1 MRRLPAWHACWIR
14 PMTSRW
20 VGLLQPSRISVSGCV
35 ALRLP
40 LPGPLSLGLSL
51 VGIEADQE
59 QIGPGEVVSVAQ
71 QRLPR
76 DRSDRVGA
84 AVTEVQDS
92 RVPALAEPGIG
103 VERSAGVSLVEGHR
117 LDGVLLQEPCECR
130 LPPR

>member
-1 MRRLPAWHACWIR
+1 MHLPAPPHPAKPRQPTRIPR
-14 PMTSRW
+14 PAPNFIPGIAPRS
-20 VGLLQPSRISVSGCV
+20 GPSF
-35 ALRLP
+35 P
-40 LPGPLSLGLSL
+40 WLSL

-103 VERSAGVSLVEGHR
+103 VERGAGVSLVEGHR
-117 LDGVLLQEPCECR
+117 LDRILLQEPCEYR
-130 LPPR
+130 LPP